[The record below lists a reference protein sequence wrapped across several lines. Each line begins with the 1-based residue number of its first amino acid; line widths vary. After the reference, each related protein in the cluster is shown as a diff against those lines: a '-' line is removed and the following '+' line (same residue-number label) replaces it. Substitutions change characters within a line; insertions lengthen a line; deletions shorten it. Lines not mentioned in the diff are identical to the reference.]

1 MMSVSRVLMNRVGRL
16 WESMKISEQKSR
28 KCVLIMN
35 GEDRI

>member
-28 KCVLIMN
+28 KCVLIMS